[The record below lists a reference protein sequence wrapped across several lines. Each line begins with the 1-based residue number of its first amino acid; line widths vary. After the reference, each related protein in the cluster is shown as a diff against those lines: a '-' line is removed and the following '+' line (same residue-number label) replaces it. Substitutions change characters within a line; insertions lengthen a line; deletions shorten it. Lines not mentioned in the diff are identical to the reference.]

1 MKRIL
6 GLNFGPLLKK
16 TLHTAVYLPI
26 AKESKFRFL
35 QESKKVMADKK
46 GRDMELHKAFM
57 ELQTKMLDSKQ
68 KMKMA
73 DMQIENLKRSITHTE
88 LTSSE
93 LKSLPQNTRL
103 YESVGRMFI
112 LSSGPEVTNTLDT
125 KKENSKEKIKNLEA
139 NKTYLERSL
148 KDSENSLRELVA
160 QRRAQ

>member
-6 GLNFGPLLKK
+6 GLNFGASLK

-35 QESKKVMADKK
+35 QESKEVMADKK

>member
-1 MKRIL
+1 
-6 GLNFGPLLKK
+6 
-16 TLHTAVYLPI
+16 
-26 AKESKFRFL
+26 
-35 QESKKVMADKK
+35 MADKK

-57 ELQTKMLDSKQ
+57 ELQSKMIDSKQ

-73 DMQIENLKRSITHTE
+73 DIQIENLKRSITHTE
-88 LTSSE
+88 LTSTE
-93 LKSLPQNTRL
+93 LKSLPESTRL

-112 LSSGPEVTNTLDT
+112 LSSRSEVSSTLDK
-125 KKENSKEKIKNLEA
+125 KKENSNEKIKNLEA

>member
-1 MKRIL
+1 
-6 GLNFGPLLKK
+6 
-16 TLHTAVYLPI
+16 
-26 AKESKFRFL
+26 
-35 QESKKVMADKK
+35 MADKK

-57 ELQTKMLDSKQ
+57 ELQSKMLDAKQ

-93 LKSLPQNTRL
+93 LKSLPENTRL

-112 LSSGPEVTNTLDT
+112 LSSRSEVTNTLEK
-125 KKENSKEKIKNLEA
+125 KKESNNEKIKNLEA
-139 NKTYLERSL
+139 NKTYLDRSV

>member
-6 GLNFGPLLKK
+6 GLNFGASLK

-26 AKESKFRFL
+26 AKESQFRFL
-35 QESKKVMADKK
+35 QGSKKVMSDKK

>member
-1 MKRIL
+1 
-6 GLNFGPLLKK
+6 
-16 TLHTAVYLPI
+16 
-26 AKESKFRFL
+26 
-35 QESKKVMADKK
+35 
-46 GRDMELHKAFM
+46 MELHKAFM
-57 ELQTKMLDSKQ
+57 ELQSKMLDAKQ

-93 LKSLPQNTRL
+93 LKSLPENTRL

-112 LSSGPEVTNTLDT
+112 LSSRSEVTNTLEK
-125 KKENSKEKIKNLEA
+125 KKESNNEKIKNLEA
-139 NKTYLERSL
+139 NKTYLDRSV

>member
-1 MKRIL
+1 
-6 GLNFGPLLKK
+6 
-16 TLHTAVYLPI
+16 
-26 AKESKFRFL
+26 
-35 QESKKVMADKK
+35 MADKK

-57 ELQTKMLDSKQ
+57 ELQSKMLDAKQ

-88 LTSSE
+88 LTSGE
-93 LKSLPQNTRL
+93 LRSLPENTRL

-112 LSSGPEVTNTLDT
+112 LSSRSEVTNTLEK
-125 KKENSKEKIKNLEA
+125 KKESNTEKIKNLEA
-139 NKTYLERSL
+139 NKTYLDRSV

>member
-1 MKRIL
+1 M
-6 GLNFGPLLKK
+6 G
-16 TLHTAVYLPI
+16 HTAVYLPI
-26 AKESKFRFL
+26 ENRNLDFCKNRKKSCLTRKVAIWNSIKHLWNCKPKCWIQSK
-35 QESKKVMADKK
+35 
-46 GRDMELHKAFM
+46 
-57 ELQTKMLDSKQ
+57 

>member
-1 MKRIL
+1 
-6 GLNFGPLLKK
+6 
-16 TLHTAVYLPI
+16 
-26 AKESKFRFL
+26 
-35 QESKKVMADKK
+35 MADKK

-57 ELQTKMLDSKQ
+57 ELQSKMLDAKQ

-88 LTSSE
+88 LTSGE
-93 LKSLPQNTRL
+93 LRSLPENTRL

-112 LSSGPEVTNTLDT
+112 LSSRSEVTSTLEK
-125 KKENSKEKIKNLEA
+125 KKESNTEKIKNLEA
-139 NKTYLERSL
+139 NKTYLDRSV